1 MAYTKEKFIE
11 KATQVH
17 GGKYDYSKVDY
28 KGYNE
33 DVCIICP
40 EHGEFWQTPHKHL
53 TTRGCFKC
61 PYNNT
66 TNFIEKAR
74 KIHGDKYDYSK
85 VNYQGNAKKV
95 IIICPTH
102 GEFLQ
107 KPMIHLTKHGC
118 PECGKINSHKS
129 NEQTTEEWIEKA
141 IQVHGNKYDYS
152 KVEYKGW
159 NQKVCIICPIH
170 GEFWQ
175 DPTSHIAKH
184 HKRGCPKCGKSIAK
198 TTEQFIQEAIK
209 IHGNKYDYS
218 KVNYINYKTKVC
230 ITCPKHGE
238 FYMTPDNHLRGS
250 GCPKCGSINRSKLL
264 SLTNDKFIKK
274 AKEVHGDK
282 YNYSN
287 VNYINLK
294 TKVCIVC
301 PEHGEFWQKPEK
313 HLKGSGCIKCYEDSI
328 ISYTYEECYEKAKQY
343 KFLLDF
349 KIENKKMYKYALSK
363 HWIDDYN
370 WINKMS
376 YEDFKDKKRIIYAYE
391 FPNNVAYIGLTN
403 WPERRDNQHRSKII
417 KSKSSVRE
425 YSILNNI
432 EVPEMKILEDN
443 LTIVESQRAEQKWMD
458 IYKQKGWS
466 LINKVKAGSIGAQP
480 SLKYTKEF
488 IIEESKKYKNM
499 QEMREKDR
507 PCYNNMIK
515 LNIKHICFPN
525 SKFIEII
532 NKPYNYTEDFIKEI
546 TSKYKT
552 KTELRKNEIR
562 IYKWLHKHGRLYD
575 FYNKPSEKIM
585 NRCKSKSNF

>member
-1 MAYTKEKFIE
+1 MAYTKEKFME
-11 KATQVH
+11 KAIQVH
-17 GGKYDYSKVDY
+17 GDKYDYSKVDY

-66 TNFIEKAR
+66 TKFIEKAR
-74 KIHGDKYDYSK
+74 KIHGDKYDYTK

-107 KPMIHLTKHGC
+107 KPMIHLSNHGC

-184 HKRGCPKCGKSIAK
+184 QKRGCPECGKTLAK
-198 TTEQFIQEAIK
+198 TTEQFIQEAK
-209 IHGNKYDYS
+209 QIHGDKYDYS
-218 KVNYINYKTKVC
+218 KTKYVNNKTKVC
-230 ITCPKHGE
+230 IICPEHGE
-238 FYMTPDNHLRGS
+238 FLQMPHMHLKHN
-250 GCPKCGSINRSKLL
+250 GCPKCNGNKKTTEQFIQEAKL
-264 SLTNDKFIKK
+264 
-274 AKEVHGDK
+274 VHGDK
-282 YNYSN
+282 YNYSKSIY
-287 VNYINLK
+287 VNCK
-294 TKVCIVC
+294 TKICITC
-301 PEHGEFWQKPEK
+301 PKHGDFYQKP
-313 HLKGSGCIKCYEDSI
+313 HDHINSVGCLKCYNESKI
-328 ISYTYEECYEKAKQY
+328 PFTYEECYEKAKQY

-349 KIENKKMYKYALSK
+349 KIENKKMYNYALSK
-363 HWIDDYN
+363 N
-370 WINKMS
+370 WINDYTWINKRS
-376 YEDFKDKKRIIYAYE
+376 YEDFKSKKRIIYVYE

-403 WPERRDNQHRSKII
+403 WPERRDNQHRSKNI
-417 KSKSSVRE
+417 KSKSAVRN
-425 YSILNNI
+425 YSMLNNI
-432 EVPEMKILEDN
+432 EIPEMKILEDN

-458 IYKQKGWS
+458 LYIQKGWT

-499 QEMREKDR
+499 QEMFYKDR
-507 PCYNNMIK
+507 FCYYNMLR
-515 LNIKHICFPN
+515 LNIKEICFPN
-525 SKFIEII
+525 SKFVE
-532 NKPYNYTEDFIKEI
+532 NMAKPYDYTEEFLCEI
-546 TSKYKT
+546 TTKYKT
-552 KTELRKNEIR
+552 KTELRKNEAR
-562 IYKWLHKHGRLYD
+562 IYHWLYKHGRLYE
-575 FYNKPSEKIM
+575 FYD
-585 NRCKSKSNF
+585 

>member
-28 KGYNE
+28 KKCSE
-33 DVCIICP
+33 PVIIICP
-40 EHGEFWQTPHKHL
+40 EHGEIK
-53 TTRGCFKC
+53 
-61 PYNNT
+61 
-66 TNFIEKAR
+66 
-74 KIHGDKYDYSK
+74 
-85 VNYQGNAKKV
+85 
-95 IIICPTH
+95 
-102 GEFLQ
+102 Q
-107 KPMIHLTKHGC
+107 KPQHHLIGCGC
-118 PECGKINSHKS
+118 PECGKISSHKS
-129 NEQTTEEWIEKA
+129 NKQTTEKWIKKAKA
-141 IQVHGNKYDYS
+141 IHGNKYDYS

-175 DPTSHIAKH
+175 DPTCHIAKH
-184 HKRGCPKCGKSIAK
+184 QKRGCPECGKTLPK
-198 TTEQFIQEAIK
+198 TNEQFIKDAIN

-218 KVNYINYKTKVC
+218 KVNYINSKTKVC
-230 ITCPKHGE
+230 I
-238 FYMTPDNHLRGS
+238 
-250 GCPKCGSINRSKLL
+250 I
-264 SLTNDKFIKK
+264 
-274 AKEVHGDK
+274 
-282 YNYSN
+282 
-287 VNYINLK
+287 
-294 TKVCIVC
+294 C
-301 PEHGEFWQKPEK
+301 PEHGEFYQSPLGHINGNGCPNCFKGKTTEQFIQEAKLIHGNKYDYSKSIYVNCNTEICITCPIHGDFFQKPYN
-313 HLKGSGCIKCYEDSI
+313 HLKGGGCIKCYKESQI
-328 ISYTYEECYEKAKQY
+328 PFTYEECYEKAKQY

-349 KIENKKMYKYALSK
+349 KIENKKMYNYVLSK
-363 HWIDDYN
+363 NWIDDYN

-376 YEDFKDKKRIIYAYE
+376 YEDFKNKKRIIYAYE
-391 FPNNVAYIGLTN
+391 FPNNIAYIGLTN

-458 IYKQKGWS
+458 IYKQKGWT
-466 LINKVKAGSIGAQP
+466 LINKVKAGSIGAQ
-480 SLKYTKEF
+480 SSFKYTKEF

-525 SKFIEII
+525 SNIIENM
-532 NKPYNYTEDFIKEI
+532 NKPYEYTEDFIKEI

-562 IYKWLHKHGRLYD
+562 IYKWLHKHGRLYE
-575 FYNKPSEKIM
+575 FYEKPSENIM
-585 NRCKSKSNF
+585 NRSKNKSNF

>member
-66 TNFIEKAR
+66 TKFIEKAR

-85 VNYQGNAKKV
+85 VNYQGTTKKV
-95 IIICPTH
+95 IIICPEH

-107 KPMIHLTKHGC
+107 KPMTHLSNHGC
-118 PECGKINSHKS
+118 PECGKINSYKS

-159 NQKVCIICPIH
+159 KQKVCIICPIH

-175 DPTSHIAKH
+175 NPTSHIAKQQ
-184 HKRGCPKCGKSIAK
+184 KRGCPKCGKSNAKTTEQFIREAKQIHGDKYDYSKVKYVNNITKVCIICPEHGEFLQIPYMHLRGNGCIKCNSNKK
-198 TTEQFIQEAIK
+198 TTEQFIQEAKK
-209 IHGNKYDYS
+209 IHGDKYDYS
-218 KVNYINYKTKVC
+218 KTMYINSNTKIC
-230 ITCPKHGE
+230 ITCPKHGD
-238 FYMTPDNHLRGS
+238 FYQIPYNHLNG
-250 GCPKCGSINRSKLL
+250 
-264 SLTNDKFIKK
+264 
-274 AKEVHGDK
+274 V
-282 YNYSN
+282 
-287 VNYINLK
+287 
-294 TKVCIVC
+294 
-301 PEHGEFWQKPEK
+301 
-313 HLKGSGCIKCYEDSI
+313 GCIECYKESQTPF
-328 ISYTYEECYEKAKQY
+328 TYEECYEKAKQY

-349 KIENKKMYKYALSK
+349 KIENKKMYNYALSK
-363 HWIDDYN
+363 NWINDYT

-376 YEDFKDKKRIIYAYE
+376 YEDFKDKKRIIYVYE
-391 FPNNVAYIGLTN
+391 FPNKIAYVGLTN
-403 WPERRDNQHRSKII
+403 WPERRDNQHRSKNI
-417 KSKSSVRE
+417 KSKSSVKD

-432 EVPEMKILEDN
+432 EIPEMKILEDN

-458 IYKQKGWS
+458 LYIQKGWT
-466 LINKVKAGSIGAQP
+466 LINKVKGGSIGAQP
-480 SLKYTKEF
+480 SVKYTKEF

-507 PCYNNMIK
+507 PCYNNMMK

-525 SKFIEII
+525 SNFIEII

-552 KTELRKNEIR
+552 KTELRKNETR
-562 IYKWLHKHGRLYD
+562 IYKWLHKHGRLYE
-575 FYNKPSEKIM
+575 FYEKPSEKIM